1 MGSYGCVSV
10 SVETISGL
18 KVILGGLSL
27 GRGIPFPRCRL
38 IQLSSPEG
46 PLVSR
51 DEAESKPGSEF
62 AKAYPNQVI
71 AARLVQRY
79 DAVAQAREPEL
90 DHVTLSA
97 TEPRGALPLQEW
109 SLVAIPDKGEA
120 MRGQTAIGFRA
131 CCVFA
136 WALALPA

>member
-1 MGSYGCVSV
+1 MTSAPQ
-10 SVETISGL
+10 
-18 KVILGGLSL
+18 GGPYRVLT
-27 GRGIPFPRCRL
+27 
-38 IQLSSPEG
+38 EA
-46 PLVSR
+46 LVSR

-120 MRGQTAIGFRA
+120 MRAIKA
-131 CCVFA
+131 A
-136 WALALPA
+136 THTPP